1 VRVLARVRPPLA
13 SELAAG
19 NVGAVEPGP
28 DGRSLMVRD
37 GTATAQSFEFDRVLG
52 DTASQEE
59 MYACAAADIVSGVRG
74 LSSRGRGERR
84 SSSRCRADVMRG
96 FNGTVF
102 AYGQTSSGKTFTIE
116 VRVIRRLCPT
126 GKGLSSLTALPFN
139 AGPGRRQ
146 QAQSRD
152 HPAGD

>member
-1 VRVLARVRPPLA
+1 MLALPQILSQVC
-13 SELAAG
+13 E
-19 NVGAVEPGP
+19 
-28 DGRSLMVRD
+28 
-37 GTATAQSFEFDRVLG
+37 DRH
-52 DTASQEE
+52 QEE
-59 MYACAAADIVSGVRG
+59 G
-74 LSSRGRGERR
+74 GERR